1 MDRVAEPT
9 DGTEPANRAANQR
22 ESNTAASNGTTLS
35 RTGRTRD
42 RRAEIVTAA
51 AQTFATRGYGNVG
64 MRDIA
69 EVVGIRGAS
78 LYHHFSS
85 KEEIL
90 YEICL
95 AVTREPVEENL
106 PLLDEAGT
114 PAERLASLLQAHIRQ
129 LRRRR
134 VEHLVALHERTSL
147 TEEHLAEVDRY
158 RQYYHRRVR
167 DVIAAG
173 MRAGEFRELDP
184 KLVALGML
192 DMLNGVSGWIRGA
205 LDNDVEDVADTYLRM
220 LFDGLRP

>member
-1 MDRVAEPT
+1 M
-9 DGTEPANRAANQR
+9 
-22 ESNTAASNGTTLS
+22 
-35 RTGRTRD
+35 
-42 RRAEIVTAA
+42 
-51 AQTFATRGYGNVG
+51 
-64 MRDIA
+64 
-69 EVVGIRGAS
+69 
-78 LYHHFSS
+78 
-85 KEEIL
+85 
-90 YEICL
+90 
-95 AVTREPVEENL
+95 
-106 PLLDEAGT
+106 LDAAGT
-114 PAERLASLLQAHIRQ
+114 PAERLAGLLQAHIRQ

-205 LDNDVEDVADTYLRM
+205 SDDDVEDVADTYLRM